1 MSVFFIDSNDE
12 RFALKFRMEGV
23 SQSGGWLR
31 FWTGNEQLSGQSELI
46 SQSEGRRRKEGG
58 GRKLVHESVVARDRV
73 AVVHERAIHETI
85 MIGRLV
91 RAYLA
96 VSLSAIK
103 SVI

>member
-1 MSVFFIDSNDE
+1 MYIRVEISDGRCFAIRRLASLLDRKRAIKRAE
-12 RFALKFRMEGV
+12 RAYLAK
-23 SQSGGWLR
+23 
-31 FWTGNEQLSGQSELI
+31 
-46 SQSEGRRRKEGG
+46 RRREEGG